1 METAGLPKYWCLSTK
16 QYAVIFE
23 KAIVF
28 IFIDTLALVNELGLL
43 LLL

>member
-1 METAGLPKYWCLSTK
+1 METAGLPKHWFLSTK
-16 QYAVIFE
+16 QYGVTSE

-28 IFIDTLALVNELGLL
+28 IFVDTLAPVNELGLL